1 MANQRLTVVALVY
14 AVIILLLNTLGF
26 FYPTHSTWGFHFS
39 GFLLPIVF
47 IAFII
52 ITVTTVLHIG
62 KRGIPQFIYK
72 AADYMSSRPIYFLIA
87 SLGTFVI
94 AAMLL
99 RAATPLLGDGF
110 FLVKN
115 FAETLR
121 GADSIYP
128 RNEPL
133 ATFYYFSF
141 MTVLKV
147 VTFQDFMDAFLIADL
162 LLGIVFITCVFYTIR
177 ALLTDSLDRFL
188 AFFFLSTLPYMQ
200 LFFGYVETYAAILTM
215 LALFTLVSVLCIK
228 RKVPFMLVTVTA
240 LIMVLT
246 HYLALLLVPAL
257 IYLTWFVWKNEGSK
271 PILKG
276 YGLLVF
282 TFFLLL
288 IITGFN
294 LSQFN
299 ESVPY
304 SHFLPLSLSVDPIEA
319 HSEAYTLFSL
329 FHGID
334 LLNFFILLCAPS
346 ILLISLIYFAGERR
360 GFTSTEGRLMLIA
373 FVPVLLFLLI
383 VKFDIG
389 AAKDWDVFAPYTL
402 LLGCLALV
410 VFFPSET
417 DEKKRAFLIVAT
429 VTLLHSL
436 TFFVLNAS
444 VQPSVK
450 RYESF
455 FNTKT
460 LSNFG
465 FYSSSLGLALYHHQ
479 MKNESE
485 VIRIWERYIAHYPA
499 DGRGYSNIITN
510 LKNFGTDSVGRIEE
524 TFRRW
529 LTANPDDSTAVISYS
544 RFSLDLGNFSFNEG
558 QLENARMFY
567 TRAIYFDQQY
577 ARGFNNLGSVYA
589 QEGKFDTAKVLFEKA
604 ISIDSN
610 YAEAYYNLGSVYD
623 DMKNRKA
630 AIRNYIKSADLGNTA
645 ATEKLKNMETP

>member
-1 MANQRLTVVALVY
+1 
-14 AVIILLLNTLGF
+14 
-26 FYPTHSTWGFHFS
+26 
-39 GFLLPIVF
+39 
-47 IAFII
+47 
-52 ITVTTVLHIG
+52 
-62 KRGIPQFIYK
+62 
-72 AADYMSSRPIYFLIA
+72 
-87 SLGTFVI
+87 
-94 AAMLL
+94 
-99 RAATPLLGDGF
+99 
-110 FLVKN
+110 
-115 FAETLR
+115 
-121 GADSIYP
+121 
-128 RNEPL
+128 
-133 ATFYYFSF
+133 
-141 MTVLKV
+141 
-147 VTFQDFMDAFLIADL
+147 
-162 LLGIVFITCVFYTIR
+162 
-177 ALLTDSLDRFL
+177 
-188 AFFFLSTLPYMQ
+188 
-200 LFFGYVETYAAILTM
+200 
-215 LALFTLVSVLCIK
+215 
-228 RKVPFMLVTVTA
+228 
-240 LIMVLT
+240 
-246 HYLALLLVPAL
+246 
-257 IYLTWFVWKNEGSK
+257 
-271 PILKG
+271 
-276 YGLLVF
+276 
-282 TFFLLL
+282 
-288 IITGFN
+288 
-294 LSQFN
+294 
-299 ESVPY
+299 
-304 SHFLPLSLSVDPIEA
+304 
-319 HSEAYTLFSL
+319 
-329 FHGID
+329 
-334 LLNFFILLCAPS
+334 
-346 ILLISLIYFAGERR
+346 
-360 GFTSTEGRLMLIA
+360 MLIA
-373 FVPVLLFLLI
+373 VVPVLLFLLI

-510 LKNFGTDSVGRIEE
+510 LKNFGTDSVDRIEE

-529 LTANPDDSTAVISYS
+529 LTANPDDSTALISYS